1 MRNEWHPLYVLRVQV
16 SFTLFLHCPKEELK
30 KRLLERGETSGR
42 ADDNV
47 ETVLK
52 RFDTF
57 EKESLPVVEQLE
69 LLGMVSRFRRVIP
82 GTSAL
87 TTNNSISD
95 QTSGR
100 AQGVMRGTVHKHT
113 LSLLE
118 VFGRGNVGL
127 RLTMRGLKLHE

>member
-1 MRNEWHPLYVLRVQV
+1 MLPIPCLFVLLSAYSLSLRARYVFDTQV

-69 LLGMVSRFRRVIP
+69 LLGMVSGSPPPRTIRR
-82 GTSAL
+82 
-87 TTNNSISD
+87 
-95 QTSGR
+95 
-100 AQGVMRGTVHKHT
+100 
-113 LSLLE
+113 
-118 VFGRGNVGL
+118 GL
-127 RLTMRGLKLHE
+127 RLICCACDNLEHFRSLTFSSR

>member
-1 MRNEWHPLYVLRVQV
+1 MSDAIICDLRLAPAREGPSLMIVYRVFLVSVFAHAEQLTTVSACLGAQV

-69 LLGMVSRFRRVIP
+69 LLGMVSV
-82 GTSAL
+82 
-87 TTNNSISD
+87 NS
-95 QTSGR
+95 
-100 AQGVMRGTVHKHT
+100 HT
-113 LSLLE
+113 LNPTVSHCAP
-118 VFGRGNVGL
+118 
-127 RLTMRGLKLHE
+127 K

>member
-1 MRNEWHPLYVLRVQV
+1 MKVILRLFARAERVAPVFYVFGVQV

-69 LLGMVSRFRRVIP
+69 LLGMVSI
-82 GTSAL
+82 
-87 TTNNSISD
+87 D
-95 QTSGR
+95 
-100 AQGVMRGTVHKHT
+100 
-113 LSLLE
+113 
-118 VFGRGNVGL
+118 
-127 RLTMRGLKLHE
+127 

>member
-1 MRNEWHPLYVLRVQV
+1 MVMTDIAPLKSTCSLVRNEWRPSCDVVGAQV
-16 SFTLFLHCPKEELK
+16 SFTMFLHCPKEELK

-69 LLGMVSRFRRVIP
+69 LLGMVSITP
-82 GTSAL
+82 QIT
-87 TTNNSISD
+87 
-95 QTSGR
+95 R
-100 AQGVMRGTVHKHT
+100 APR
-113 LSLLE
+113 
-118 VFGRGNVGL
+118 
-127 RLTMRGLKLHE
+127 